1 MIKVCELSK
10 NSVVEINGDPHVVE
24 QLRTQ
29 SPSARGASTLYKV
42 RFRNVRTRAKLDQ
55 TFKGDDVLKES
66 AFETRMVSYSFREGD
81 RFAFM
86 DLEDYTPYELMED
99 EIEAVVPYLVDGMEG
114 IKALLQDGKVLSI
127 QLPDAVE
134 LQIAECAPSMRG
146 ASVTARTK
154 AATLETGLV
163 IQVPEYMEPGERVRV
178 DTRTGDFIQRCSRGG
193 REQGS
198 GDRGQGG
205 TGDGAASWSQEGAV
219 SLII

>member
-1 MIKVCELSK
+1 MIKAGDLKK

-55 TFKGDDVLKES
+55 TFKGDDPVKES
-66 AFETRMVSYSFREGD
+66 DFETRMVSFSFREGD
-81 RFAFM
+81 RFTFM
-86 DLEDYTPYELMED
+86 DLEDYSQIELMAD
-99 EIEAVVPYLVDGMEG
+99 EIEESVPYLVDGMEG
-114 IKALLQDGKVLSI
+114 IKALTQGGKVLCI

-134 LQIAECAPSMRG
+134 LQITECAPSMRG

-163 IQVPEYMEPGERVRV
+163 IQVPEYMEQGERVRV
-178 DTRTGDFIQRCSRGG
+178 DTRTGDFIQRV
-193 REQGS
+193 Q
-198 GDRGQGG
+198 
-205 TGDGAASWSQEGAV
+205 
-219 SLII
+219 